1 MGKHLARTVSIVA
14 IISFLLATMAFTMP
28 AAPAAQTWD
37 KIGPGG
43 LGDTN
48 NFSGSASIVY
58 KGNLVVGTAN
68 GNGAM
73 VYQYAGGVWVPMN
86 QPGFGAADNAWIH
99 SMIVYDG
106 KLYAAVE
113 NDLSSPGGS
122 LWRYD
127 DVGTNWTMVA
137 SSMSLFGGSRQIW
150 NFKCLAQ
157 GGGWLFVG
165 CEISGYMGSFVFG
178 FNGSQWTP
186 VLLGTYDVNERHLG
200 SLHVVGNYLYA
211 GITSSGSAKVI
222 RRDIRTISIL
232 EKPIDTQVVIDLA
245 NQWES
250 SGFPGGGEVSA
261 MTTGPN
267 GKLVAGTKGFGALG
281 VGVSEMVT
289 NGTWNPLYSF
299 SGNGGVTTLFWD
311 GGGTYIFSTY
321 QDAASPPYV
330 SQVWQMTT
338 EGKDAE
344 AISEVGFGNPNS
356 VEVASATSTFGV
368 SGTGAVGAEV
378 PNFFACTTNWS
389 GCEVYSTRLDVPY
402 PKWYFAEGYTGP
414 GFDEWLTIQNPDAA
428 VTADVLIEYMLNG
441 EANPNPQTVQ
451 VPPSSRYTI
460 KVNDVIGANHE
471 VSALVMCTNGVD
483 IIAERPMYFQ
493 YSPDIQGGHCVVGTR
508 YPGTTWY
515 FAEGYTA
522 PSSFEYITLQNPGG
536 TAASVK
542 IDYFGSAGAI
552 GTVNVELPGNS
563 RKTVSVNDTV
573 KNSDVSATV
582 TSTNGVPIV
591 AERPMYFWRGEDKK
605 VNGGHCAVGAPS
617 PTSEAYF
624 GEGYTA
630 PGWDTYLLLQ
640 NPNSEKVDVNIT
652 YLVKGTGAVPFTAS
666 LDPNTRTTFLVN
678 NSVPVG
684 SELGIA
690 VVATKGILAERA
702 MYFTY
707 RMSPKNMGSQNLTG
721 GHDCFGTVYGKEFLF
736 AEGYTGT
743 WWDEYLTL
751 ANPNN
756 FEIKVMVEYMLE
768 GGGNP
773 APVEV
778 TIPANNRVTVTVKDT
793 VAANKNVSCR
803 LTSSSNFIAERPM
816 YFWYE
821 EKIAGGDCVMGFIP
835 PTR

>member
-1 MGKHLARTVSIVA
+1 WVGVL
-14 IISFLLATMAFTMP
+14 
-28 AAPAAQTWD
+28 
-37 KIGPGG
+37 
-43 LGDTN
+43 
-48 NFSGSASIVY
+48 SG
-58 KGNLVVGTAN
+58 TTD
-68 GNGAM
+68 
-73 VYQYAGGVWVPMN
+73 P
-86 QPGFGAADNAWIH
+86 
-99 SMIVYDG
+99 
-106 KLYAAVE
+106 
-113 NDLSSPGGS
+113 NDHH
-122 LWRYD
+122 
-127 DVGTNWTMVA
+127 
-137 SSMSLFGGSRQIW
+137 
-150 NFKCLAQ
+150 
-157 GGGWLFVG
+157 
-165 CEISGYMGSFVFG
+165 
-178 FNGSQWTP
+178 
-186 VLLGTYDVNERHLG
+186 LGTMR
-200 SLHVVGNYLYA
+200 VVGNYLYM
-211 GITSSGSAKVI
+211 GLENTLSGAKVWK
-222 RRDIRTISIL
+222 RDIRTVSTDL
-232 EKPIDTQVVIDLA
+232 DGRPPNDLA
-245 NQWES
+245 ELWQFYGTLGAYGS
-250 SGFPGGGEVSA
+250 QQVTA
-261 MTTGPN
+261 MTEGPFWA
-267 GKLVAGTKGFGALG
+267 LVAGTQGTTGAG
-281 VGVSEMVT
+281 VYHMPPSGLST
-289 NGTWNPLYSF
+289 QLYSIPL
-299 SGNGGVTTLFWD
+299 SGLAAVSTVFWD
-311 GGGTYIFSTY
+311 GGGTYIFSIY

-338 EGKDAE
+338 EGKDA
-344 AISEVGFGNPNS
+344 AQISDDGFGNPNNN
-356 VEVASATSTFGV
+356 VLIDSAAATFGYS
-368 SGTGAVGAEV
+368 SGSGGAAV
-378 PNFFACTTNWS
+378 PNFFAVTENWTE
-389 GCEVYSTRLDVPY
+389 GLEVYGTRIEPPY

-414 GFDEWLTIQNPDAA
+414 GFEEWLTIQNPDSAT
-428 VTADVLIEYMLNG
+428 TANVQIEYMLNG

-483 IIAERPMYFQ
+483 IIAERPMYFK

-552 GTVNVELPGNS
+552 GTVNLELPGNS
-563 RKTVSVNDTV
+563 RKTVSVNGTV
-573 KNSDVSATV
+573 ENSDVSATV
-582 TSTNGVPIV
+582 TSTNGIPIV
-591 AERPMYFWRGEDKK
+591 AERPMYFWRGADKK

-617 PTSEAYF
+617 ATSEAYF

-640 NPNSEKVDVNIT
+640 NPNNEKVDVNIT
-652 YLVKGTGAVPFTAS
+652 YLVKGQGAVPFTAS
-666 LDPNTRTTFLVN
+666 LNPNTRTTFLVN

-707 RMSPKNMGSQNLTG
+707 KMSPPHLSEKDLTG

-751 ANPNN
+751 ANSNN
-756 FEIKVMVEYMLE
+756 FEIKVTVEYMLE

-778 TIPANNRVTVTVKDT
+778 TIPANNRVTVAVKDT